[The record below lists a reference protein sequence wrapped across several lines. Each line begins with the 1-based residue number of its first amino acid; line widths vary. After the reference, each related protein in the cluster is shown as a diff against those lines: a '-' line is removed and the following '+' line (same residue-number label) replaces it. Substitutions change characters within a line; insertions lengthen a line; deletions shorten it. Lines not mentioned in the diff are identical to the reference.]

1 MRNRNSSCKTLGA
14 PSAGIYWLRSNCEG
28 RALPPRSRNR
38 NKGNN
43 LKVSIDTRL
52 KGKLKITVVD
62 FLLRF

>member
-1 MRNRNSSCKTLGA
+1 MKEELYLQGGRNG
-14 PSAGIYWLRSNCEG
+14 
-28 RALPPRSRNR
+28 